1 MIYAFKDRIAAS
13 GMSPTSSPFPSS
25 PPLPSSP
32 PPKRKQK
39 TKDKKDNDCPPGFDR
54 KGWKKGDQNFS
65 SKLPELYFFQLFIAD
80 QVIDNITNETNLYAE
95 QYVEANRENIKDK
108 SRLLRFP
115 DGGMS
120 TDRMKVFLGITYLM
134 GLIHKN
140 NVKDYW
146 STEDI
151 ISNPF
156 FPKIMSRDE

>member
-1 MIYAFKDRIAAS
+1 M
-13 GMSPTSSPFPSS
+13 
-25 PPLPSSP
+25 
-32 PPKRKQK
+32 
-39 TKDKKDNDCPPGFDR
+39 
-54 KGWKKGDQNFS
+54 
-65 SKLPELYFFQLFIAD
+65 FIAD
-80 QVIDNITNETNLYAE
+80 QVIDNITNETNLYAK

-140 NVKDYW
+140 NVEDYW

-151 ISNPF
+151 ISTPF
-156 FPKIMSRDE
+156 FPKIMSRDEYHNILTFFHLSDNEIYPQKGSPDYDPRKKMGFFYLYIMSRFSSLYTPHQHLSVDEGCIPFKGHVSFKC